1 MVKKSLKV
9 TTEVPPLENLDPE
22 DNLLGMY
29 DPTNP
34 DINLFNLVDDEII
47 KLGGSKILYYKYMRG
62 NQYDE
67 VYMEDRTKVLSKEP
81 IVLYAHYDPKIVEEA
96 LSQFGLE
103 VVNDQIFTFNKSYAE
118 RKIGRPP
125 HPGDVI
131 KPFFQ
136 NMRFS
141 VFEVNEDS
149 FQVYG
154 VYHYRCMAKLLKDHE
169 ELADP
174 NRDVDLDNIGQFLD
188 GDSRPDI
195 G

>member
-9 TTEVPPLENLDPE
+9 TTKVPPLDLVDPE
-22 DNLLGMY
+22 DNLLGLY

-47 KLGGSKILYYKYMRG
+47 KLGGSKILYYKYYRG

-67 VYMEDRTKVLSKEP
+67 VYMEDRTKVVSKEP
-81 IVLYAHYDPKIVEEA
+81 IVLYGHYDPKIVEEA

-103 VVNDQIFTFNKSYAE
+103 VVNDQIFTFNKSYVE
-118 RKIGRPP
+118 RKIGRAP
-125 HPGDVI
+125 HAGDVI

-136 NMRFS
+136 DMRFQI
-141 VFEVNEDS
+141 FEVNEDS

-154 VYHYRCMAKLLKDHE
+154 VYHFRCMAKLLKDHE
-169 ELADP
+169 EITDP
-174 NRDVDLDNIGQFLD
+174 IKDFELDNIGQFLD